1 MKKYFWPL
9 FLPSGGGVQ
18 SFDGGIHQRIADGG
32 GNITAA
38 LAAHG
43 HDSRHAA
50 GFAGS
55 EQPLLAL
62 YHIHKADR
70 YADDQCRP
78 MRGENCTAA
87 HGANDTQLHSRT
99 AANAPQYAA

>member
-1 MKKYFWPL
+1 MGLYFRPL
-9 FLPSGGGVQ
+9 AAGSSLSTAEYTSVLP
-18 SFDGGIHQRIADGG
+18 DGG
-32 GNITAA
+32 GNITAV

-62 YHIHKADR
+62 YHIHKTDR

-78 MRGENCTAA
+78 MRGENYTAA